1 MQAGPREPDFIQSL
15 VLWVFFF
22 WQKTKRYSVMDYKH
36 TAEEILRLVGGKDN
50 ISHITHCSTRL
61 RLTLVDDK
69 SPDYKAIES
78 VAGVIGFR
86 LNAQC
91 QIIIGNE
98 VIEVYDELMKLVGE
112 PTGQASESSN
122 QKWTAKLLDFVVSV
136 FQPLIPAVAGGGMLK
151 SLLMLF
157 VTLGWMT
164 KGSTIHS
171 ILDAIGSAPLYFLP
185 ILVAITTANKLKV
198 NTLVAVSAVG
208 ALLIPGMTKMLADGA
223 VVLTFSLQN
232 IPYAYQVF
240 PAILTVL
247 FYAQMERRI
256 TAIAPKSIRI
266 FFVPLVSLA
275 VTVPVTLLLL
285 GPLGYTLGTVM
296 STIILAIFDKL
307 GFVAMGLLAAILP
320 FMIAMGMH
328 KALIPYAVN
337 SMTMF
342 GKEVLYLPASLA
354 HNIAESGASFAV
366 AFKTKDTA
374 LRSTAISAGI
384 SAFFGITEPAIY
396 GVTLIHKP
404 VLYSVMIGGTI
415 GGVFIGLFSIEAFA
429 LVGPGIASIS
439 MFTSP
444 TDSMNLIYALVAVPV
459 SFFASFLSVM
469 VLWKENTTEVKA
481 TDSVITA
488 PQQPGSAF
496 PFTSPASGKIIP
508 LSDVN
513 DDVFSSK
520 LIGDGIAV
528 VPDSDTLY
536 AMADGTISS
545 VYQTNH
551 AINMVTAD
559 GIELIYHIGNGT
571 FGR

>member
-1 MQAGPREPDFIQSL
+1 
-15 VLWVFFF
+15 
-22 WQKTKRYSVMDYKH
+22 MDYKH

-240 PAILTVL
+240 RYFDRAVL
-247 FYAQMERRI
+247 C
-256 TAIAPKSIRI
+256 
-266 FFVPLVSLA
+266 
-275 VTVPVTLLLL
+275 
-285 GPLGYTLGTVM
+285 
-296 STIILAIFDKL
+296 
-307 GFVAMGLLAAILP
+307 
-320 FMIAMGMH
+320 
-328 KALIPYAVN
+328 
-337 SMTMF
+337 
-342 GKEVLYLPASLA
+342 
-354 HNIAESGASFAV
+354 
-366 AFKTKDTA
+366 
-374 LRSTAISAGI
+374 
-384 SAFFGITEPAIY
+384 
-396 GVTLIHKP
+396 
-404 VLYSVMIGGTI
+404 
-415 GGVFIGLFSIEAFA
+415 
-429 LVGPGIASIS
+429 
-439 MFTSP
+439 
-444 TDSMNLIYALVAVPV
+444 
-459 SFFASFLSVM
+459 
-469 VLWKENTTEVKA
+469 
-481 TDSVITA
+481 
-488 PQQPGSAF
+488 
-496 PFTSPASGKIIP
+496 
-508 LSDVN
+508 
-513 DDVFSSK
+513 
-520 LIGDGIAV
+520 
-528 VPDSDTLY
+528 
-536 AMADGTISS
+536 ADGTQN
-545 VYQTNH
+545 YCDC
-551 AINMVTAD
+551 A
-559 GIELIYHIGNGT
+559 
-571 FGR
+571 